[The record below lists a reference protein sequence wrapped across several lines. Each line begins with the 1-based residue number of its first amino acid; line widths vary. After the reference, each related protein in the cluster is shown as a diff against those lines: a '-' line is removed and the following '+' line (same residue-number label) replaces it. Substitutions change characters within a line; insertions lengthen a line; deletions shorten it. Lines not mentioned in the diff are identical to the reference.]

1 MRKNTNRALLSAL
14 LTVLFASNTWAEDSK
29 TEADGSKTEAESI
42 STRDTVTGDWG
53 GSRSDL
59 VSRGVKF
66 DFRLS
71 QYYQGVTSGGVD
83 TNSEYGGTMD
93 YRLNIDA
100 GKLFGANGWSLDMH
114 ARTRFGSDI
123 NADAGAFV
131 LPNAGMMMPV
141 PGGYHGTDITG
152 LTASYMFPLNEAYL
166 GNITFGKLDV

>member
-1 MRKNTNRALLSAL
+1 MRKNTSRILLPALLAA
-14 LTVLFASNTWAEDSK
+14 LFASNTWAEDSK
-29 TEADGSKTEAESI
+29 TDMDEPKTETESI
-42 STRDTVTGDWG
+42 WTRDTLTGDWG
-53 GSRSDL
+53 GARSDL

-93 YRLNIDA
+93 YRLNFDA
-100 GKLFGANGWSLDMH
+100 GKLFGAKGWSFDMH

-131 LPNAGMMMPV
+131 LPNAGLMSSV
-141 PGGYHGTDITG
+141 
-152 LTASYMFPLNEAYL
+152 LAQ
-166 GNITFGKLDV
+166 V